1 MKAKGDTEYFQRFA
15 RWKVIIFSLAILLFI
30 TALISTDIGFVNI
43 SFDTVLKTLANSI
56 LSIFQPHAFQDVPQT
71 DETIILQIRLPRI
84 IAGILIGSA
93 LAGSGVTFQALFR
106 NPMADPYVLGISAG
120 AAAGGASAI
129 VLGLGRGFFGP
140 GAISILAWIGALLTA
155 FAVYNVARVGGR
167 TPVMT
172 LLLSGIAVSIFLSA
186 AVSLLIVLSN
196 PYTSELQVLVFWLL
210 GSVAYVTWG
219 GVCVAVI
226 PIVGGLFLLTAFSR
240 QLNIMLLGEEDAEH
254 LGVETEVVKRRLLI
268 VTSIVTASAVA
279 LGGIIGFVGLMIPHI
294 MRILVGPDHRV
305 LLPSSII
312 AGAIYLTFF
321 DTIAR
326 VIYSPAEFPVGILT
340 AMAGGPFFIYL
351 LKRKKGEYAL

>member
-1 MKAKGDTEYFQRFA
+1 MKPDRDAEYFERFA
-15 RWKVIIFSLAILLFI
+15 RWRIIIFVLAVFLFVI
-30 TALISTDIGFVNI
+30 TLISTNVGFVQI
-43 SFDTVLKTLANSI
+43 PFPTVLKVI
-56 LSIFQPHAFQDVPQT
+56 LNNILGPSQPHIFQGISQT

-84 IAGILIGSA
+84 IAGILVGAA
-93 LAGSGVTFQALFR
+93 LAGSGVTFQAIFR

-129 VLGLGRGFFGP
+129 VLGLGRSLFGS
-140 GAISILAWIGALLTA
+140 GAISLLAWIGALLTA
-155 FAVYNVARVGGR
+155 FVVYNTARVGGR

-186 AVSLLIVLSN
+186 TVSLLIVLSN

-219 GVCVAVI
+219 EVWIALA
-226 PIVGGLFLLTAFSR
+226 PILGGLIFLTMFSR
-240 QLNIMLLGEEDAEH
+240 QLNVMLLGEEEAEH
-254 LGVETEVVKRRLLI
+254 LGVETEALKRRVLI
-268 VTSIVTASAVA
+268 LTSIVTASAVA
-279 LGGIIGFVGLMIPHI
+279 LGGIIGFVGLMMPHI

-321 DTIAR
+321 DAIAR

-351 LKRKKGEYAL
+351 LKRKKGEYAV